1 MAKKKAVRKRSTIE
15 TSPLPPE
22 VVEQLEP
29 IVDRIMAESPKSTA
43 TYWVSGAIAVTV
55 VLVGIVASYLTLP
68 ESASHDYSTLI
79 AAEIGIATSV
89 PAAPTPTPTPSPNG
103 ECSNCYGTGK
113 VGDGRVSVTCA
124 VCNGTGRSTTAS
136 MPTEDCM
143 CILHGDDDCQCSPCE
158 CGVSQP
164 APEPAQQPI
173 PSPAARAPVQASA
186 SSCAGVS
193 CSSGG
198 GLFRGIFRRRN

>member
-43 TYWVSGAIAVTV
+43 TYWVSGAIAVAV

-89 PAAPTPTPTPSPNG
+89 PAAPTPTPQPSPSG
-103 ECSNCYGTGK
+103 KCENCNGTGK

-124 VCNGTGRSTTAS
+124 ACNGTGRATTAA
-136 MPTEDCM
+136 PC
-143 CILHGDDDCQCSPCE
+143 PCE
-158 CGVSQP
+158 VCDCIGCECPSEPIEQ
-164 APEPAQQPI
+164 PEPAQHPI

-186 SSCAGVS
+186 SSCAGGS
-193 CSSGG
+193 CGTGS
-198 GLFRGIFRRRN
+198 GLFRGIFRRR